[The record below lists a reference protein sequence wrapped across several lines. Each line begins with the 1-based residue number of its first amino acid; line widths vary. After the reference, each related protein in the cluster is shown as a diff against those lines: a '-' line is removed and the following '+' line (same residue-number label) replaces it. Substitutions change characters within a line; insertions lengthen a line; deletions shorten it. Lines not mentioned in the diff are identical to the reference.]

1 MEISAL
7 QKERAGYQPKLPK
20 ALQGAV
26 KVQEGA
32 PTQSV
37 DNQED
42 IKKLFPNT
50 YGMPLVEFVPADSAN
65 NAKINV
71 GIILS
76 GGQAPGGH
84 NVISGLFDEVKKLN
98 PENCLYGFLMGP
110 GGLVDHNYI
119 EITAESLQAY
129 RNTGGFDMIG
139 SGRTKLEKEDQFEK
153 GLEILRKLDIKAVV
167 IIGGDDSNTNACV
180 LAEYYAAKQYGV
192 QVIGCPKTI
201 DGDLKNSQIE
211 TSFGF
216 DTATKTYSELIG
228 NIERDCNSARKY
240 WHFIKLM
247 GRSASHIALECALQ
261 TQPNICLISEE
272 IEAKDQTLNDI
283 VENIAEVVAYR
294 AAQGNNF
301 GVVLIPEGLIEFV
314 PAIGRLIQELND
326 LLAAHG
332 AEYLNLDKQAQ
343 RVYILEHL
351 SAENKATFE
360 TLPEGVARQL
370 SLDRDPHGNVQVS
383 LIETEKLIS
392 EMVAAKLDQWKKEDK
407 YTGKFAAQHH
417 FFGYEG
423 RCAAPSNFDADY
435 CYALGSSAA
444 QLIANGKTGYMAIV
458 KNTTAPADQW
468 KAGGVPIT
476 MMMNMERRNGEMKP
490 VIRKALV
497 ELDGAPFKTFA
508 AQRDKWAKET
518 CYVYPGPIQYWGPSS
533 VCDLTTK
540 TLELEQAK

>member
-1 MEISAL
+1 MEKSAL
-7 QKERAGYQPKLPK
+7 QKARASYQPKLPK

-26 KVQEGA
+26 KIAEGA

-50 YGMPLVEFVPADSAN
+50 YGMPLIEFVQGNEIPAKA
-65 NAKINV
+65 INV

-98 PENCLYGFLMGP
+98 PNNRLYGFLMGP
-110 GGLVDHNYI
+110 GGLVDHKYI
-119 EITAESLQAY
+119 EITADFLNDY

-139 SGRTKLEKEDQFEK
+139 SGRTKLETTEQFEK
-153 GLEILRKLDIKAVV
+153 GLEIIRKLDINAIV

-180 LAEYYAAKQYGV
+180 LAEYYAAKNYGV

-201 DGDLKNSQIE
+201 DGDLKNDQIE

-240 WHFIKLM
+240 WHFVKLM

-261 TQPNICLISEE
+261 TQPNICIISEE
-272 IEAKDQTLNDI
+272 VEAKDLTLNNI
-283 VENIAEVVAYR
+283 IENIAAAVAYR
-294 AAQGNNF
+294 AEQGQNF

-332 AEYLNLDKQAQ
+332 ADYKDLDKDAQ
-343 RVYILEHL
+343 REYIMAHL

-360 TLPEGVARQL
+360 TLPERVGRQL

-392 EMVAAKLDQWKKEDK
+392 EMVDAKLASWAKQGK
-407 YTGKFAAQHH
+407 YKGQFAPQHH

-435 CYALGSSAA
+435 CYALGTSAA
-444 QLIANGKTGYMAIV
+444 LLIASGKTGYMAIV
-458 KNTTAPADQW
+458 KNTTANAENW

-497 ELDGAPFKTFA
+497 ELEGKPFKTFA
-508 AQRDKWAKET
+508 AQRDEWAKNT
-518 CYVYPGPIQYWGPSS
+518 CYIYPGPIQYWGPSE
-533 VCDLTTK
+533 VCDQPTK
-540 TLELEQAK
+540 TLELEQK

>member
-7 QKERAGYQPKLPK
+7 QIARAAYQPKLPK
-20 ALQGAV
+20 ALQGPVKAV
-26 KVQEGA
+26 EGEA
-32 PTQSV
+32 TQSV
-37 DNQED
+37 GNQEE
-42 IKKLFPNT
+42 IKALFPNT
-50 YGMPLVEFVPADSAN
+50 YGMPVITFEAGEKKELPAF
-65 NAKINV
+65 NV
-71 GIILS
+71 GVILS

-84 NVISGLFDEVKKLN
+84 NVISGLFDGVKALN
-98 PENCLYGFLMGP
+98 PENKLYGFILGP
-110 GGLVDHNYI
+110 GGLVDHNYM
-119 EITAESLQAY
+119 EITSEIMDQY
-129 RNTGGFDMIG
+129 RNTGGFDIIG
-139 SGRTKLEKEDQFEK
+139 SGRTKLEKEEQFEK
-153 GLEILRKLDIKAVV
+153 GIEILRELGIKALV

-180 LAEYYAAKQYGV
+180 LAEYYAAKKYGV
-192 QVIGCPKTI
+192 QIIGCPKTI
-201 DGDLKNSQIE
+201 DGDLKNDQIE

-216 DTATKTYSELIG
+216 DTACKTYAEVIG

-272 IEAKDQTLNDI
+272 IQEKDLTLNQV
-283 VENIAEVVAYR
+283 VEQIATTVAHR
-294 AAQGNNF
+294 ASEGHNF
-301 GVVLIPEGLIEFV
+301 GTVLIPEGLIEFI

-332 AEYLNLDKQAQ
+332 NDYKDLDKDAQ
-343 RVYILEHL
+343 REYILSHL
-351 SAENKATFE
+351 SEANKATFE

-383 LIETEKLIS
+383 LIETEKLLS
-392 EMVAAKLDQWKKEDK
+392 EMVDAKLAQWKKEGK
-407 YTGKFAAQHH
+407 YEGTFAAIHH

-435 CYALGSSAA
+435 CYALGTSAA
-444 QLIANGKTGYMAIV
+444 QLIANGKTGYMAVV
-458 KNTTAPADQW
+458 KNTTAGTDQW

-497 ELDGAPFKTFA
+497 DLDGKPFKTFA
-508 AQRDKWAKET
+508 AHREEWAKNT
-518 CYVYPGPIQYWGPSS
+518 CYIYPGPIQYWGPSD
-533 VCDLTTK
+533 VCDQTTK
-540 TLELEQAK
+540 TLKLEHE

>member
-98 PENCLYGFLMGP
+98 PENRLYGFLMGP

-119 EITAESLQAY
+119 EITAENLQAY

-139 SGRTKLEKEDQFEK
+139 SGRTKLEKEEQFEK

-201 DGDLKNSQIE
+201 DGDLKNDQIE

-261 TQPNICLISEE
+261 TQPNICLVSEE
-272 IEAKDQTLNDI
+272 IESKDQTLNDI
-283 VENIAEVVAYR
+283 VEYIAGVVAYR
-294 AAQGNNF
+294 AEQGNNF
-301 GVVLIPEGLIEFV
+301 GVVLIPEGLIEFI

-332 AEYLNLDKQAQ
+332 ADYLNLDKAAQ
-343 RVYILEHL
+343 REYILAHL

-407 YTGKFAAQHH
+407 YTGKFAPQHH

-435 CYALGSSAA
+435 CYALGASAA
-444 QLIANGKTGYMAIV
+444 QLIANGKTGYMSIV
-458 KNTTAPADQW
+458 KNTTASADQW

-508 AQRDKWAKET
+508 AQREKWAKET
-518 CYVYPGPIQYWGPSS
+518 CYIYPGPIQYWGPSS
-533 VCDLTTK
+533 VCDQTTK

>member
-26 KVQEGA
+26 KVKEGA

-50 YGMPLVEFVPADSAN
+50 YGMPLVEFEPADSAN
-65 NAKINV
+65 NAKMNV
-71 GIILS
+71 GVILS

-98 PENCLYGFLMGP
+98 PDNRLYGFLMGP

-119 EITAESLQAY
+119 EITAENLQAY

-153 GLEILRKLDIKAVV
+153 GLEIIKKLDIKAVV

-201 DGDLKNSQIE
+201 DGDLKNDQIE

-240 WHFIKLM
+240 WHFVKLM

-272 IEAKDQTLNDI
+272 IQAKDQTLNDI
-283 VENIAEVVAYR
+283 VEYIAGVVAYR

-301 GVVLIPEGLIEFV
+301 GVVLIPEGLIEFI

-332 AEYLNLDKQAQ
+332 ADYMNLDKDAQ
-343 RVYILEHL
+343 RKYILEHL

-392 EMVAAKLDQWKKEDK
+392 EMVAAKLDQWKKEGK
-407 YTGKFAAQHH
+407 YEGKFAAQHH

-444 QLIANGKTGYMAIV
+444 QLIANGKPGYMAIV
-458 KNTTAPADQW
+458 KNTTAGTDQW

-476 MMMNMERRNGEMKP
+476 MMMNMEKRNGEMKP

-497 ELDGAPFKTFA
+497 ELDGTPFKTFA

-533 VCDLTTK
+533 VCDQTTK
-540 TLELEQAK
+540 TLVLEQTK

>member
-26 KVQEGA
+26 KVKEGT

-50 YGMPLVEFVPADSAN
+50 YGMPLVEFEPADSAN
-65 NAKINV
+65 NAKMNV
-71 GIILS
+71 GVILS

-98 PENCLYGFLMGP
+98 PDNRLYGFLMGP

-119 EITAESLQAY
+119 EITAENLQAY

-153 GLEILRKLDIKAVV
+153 GLEIIKKLDIKAVV

-201 DGDLKNSQIE
+201 DGDLKNDQIE

-240 WHFIKLM
+240 WHFVKLM

-272 IEAKDQTLNDI
+272 IQAKDQTLNDI
-283 VENIAEVVAYR
+283 VEYIAGVVAYR
-294 AAQGNNF
+294 AAQSNNF
-301 GVVLIPEGLIEFV
+301 GVVLIPEGLIEFI

-332 AEYLNLDKQAQ
+332 ADYMNLDKDAQ
-343 RVYILEHL
+343 RKYILEHL

-392 EMVAAKLDQWKKEDK
+392 EMVAAKLDQWKKEGK
-407 YTGKFAAQHH
+407 YEGKFAAQHH

-458 KNTTAPADQW
+458 KNTTAGTDQW

-476 MMMNMERRNGEMKP
+476 MMMNMEKRNGEMKP

-497 ELDGAPFKTFA
+497 ELDGTPFKTFA

-533 VCDLTTK
+533 VCDQTTK
-540 TLELEQAK
+540 TLVLEQTK